1 MLAVSVVIISYNR
14 PDEIRR
20 NISELLYELNPEV
33 EVVVVDNNSEIPV
46 RSVLV
51 EFRDRIKIIEMDR
64 NVGVAARNTGV
75 QHATGEIVIT
85 LDDDVFGLTAHDVQ
99 LIKEQFQ
106 EKESMAAINFRV
118 IDDLTEKQINWCHRR
133 HLNEWGSKEFNTYE
147 ISEGAVAYRRQAFL
161 DAGMYPAYFFIS
173 HEGPDVA
180 LALMNMDWDV
190 VYCPDI
196 TVRHA
201 HSMGGRPGWRR
212 YYYDTRNM
220 VWLGVR
226 RYPLALFL
234 RKVPLHLMAMF
245 FYSLRDGYLSF
256 YFKALYDSARRLS
269 EVKKDRQYISKR
281 TYQRFKEIE
290 RYNPTLFYMIRKRV
304 FKREVSI

>member
-33 EVVVVDNNSEIPV
+33 EVVVVDNNSETPV

-85 LDDDVFGLTAHDVQ
+85 LDDDVFGFTAHDVQ
-99 LIKEQFQ
+99 LIREQFR
-106 EKESMAAINFRV
+106 EKESVAAINFRV

-147 ISEGAVAYRRQAFL
+147 ISEGAVAYRRQPFL
-161 DAGMYPAYFFIS
+161 DTGMYPAYFFIS

-180 LALMNMDWDV
+180 LALMDAGWDV
-190 VYCPDI
+190 IYCPDI

-201 HSMGGRPGWRR
+201 HSMGGRPNWRR

-226 RYPLALFL
+226 RYTLALFF

-245 FYSLRDGYLSF
+245 IYSLRDGYMKV
-256 YFKALYDSARRLS
+256 YFKAIYDSVRKLS
-269 EVKKDRQYISKR
+269 EVRKDRKCISES
-281 TYQRFKEIE
+281 TYLKLKEIE
-290 RYNPTLFYMIRKRV
+290 RYNPSLFYMIRKRI